1 MPKFSSFTAAASLL
15 IAIAT
20 LCCNVSFAAEKELRS
35 FDRHELSNV
44 YYSEGATAGDL
55 NNDGKIDAVYGPYWF
70 EGPDFKTK
78 HEIYKPVKQNVNA
91 YSNDN
96 FFNWIYDFNGDGW
109 NDILVVGIPA
119 RPAVIF
125 ENPGKKGFDK
135 HWKKHEVLDSVTNE
149 SPQFVNIV
157 GDDKPELI
165 CTNHKYYGYATIDWS
180 DPFAPWTFHP
190 VSDDSA
196 PERFGH
202 GLGVGDVNGDGRM
215 DIMQAAGW
223 YEQPESPSDR
233 WRFHEVKFTN
243 AYGGADMFAYDVD
256 GDGDNDVVTSLAA
269 HDYGLAW
276 YEQTGKKDGVPEFK
290 MHLIMGKKPE
300 DNRYGVLFT
309 EPHGVALVDMDGDGL
324 KDIVTGKTYWSHHK
338 KSPMWDAG
346 AVCYVFKL
354 VRGKDGVDWVP
365 YLADADCG
373 IGRQVS
379 IVDVNKDGMPD
390 VVLGGIKGGNVLIQ
404 KSEKVDEA
412 KWQAAQPKPL
422 EKAAASAGSAD

>member
-1 MPKFSSFTAAASLL
+1 MLMLTSPLKKLFAPAVAGLL
-15 IAIAT
+15 S
-20 LCCNVSFAAEKELRS
+20 VSFAVAADKELRT
-35 FDRHELSNV
+35 FDRKELADV
-44 YYSEGATAGDL
+44 YFSEGANAGDL
-55 NNDGKIDAVYGPYWF
+55 NKDGKLDAVYGPYWY

-78 HEIYKPVKQNVNA
+78 HEIYKPVPQDVNR

-119 RPAVIF
+119 EPAIVF
-125 ENPGKKGFDK
+125 ENPGKDGFDK
-135 HWKKHEVLDSVTNE
+135 HWKKHTVLDRVTNE

-157 GDDKPELI
+157 GDERPELI
-165 CTNHKYYGYATIDWS
+165 CTNHQYYGYATVDWS
-180 DPFAPWTFHP
+180 KPFEPWKFHR
-190 VSDDSA
+190 VSDSSA

-202 GLGVGDVNGDGRM
+202 GLGVGDVNSDGRL
-215 DIMQAAGW
+215 DILQAGGW
-223 YEQPESPSDR
+223 YEQPEGNPDGR
-233 WRFHEVKFTN
+233 WKFHNVKFTDS
-243 AYGGADMFAYDVD
+243 YGGADMFAYDVD
-256 GDGDNDVVTSLAA
+256 GDGDSDVVTSLAA

-276 YEQTGKKDGVPEFK
+276 YEQVGKKDDGEIEFK

-300 DNRYGVLFT
+300 DNRYGLLFT

-324 KDIVTGKTYWSHHK
+324 KDIVTGKTYWSHHR
-338 KSPMWDAG
+338 KSPLWDKG

-379 IVDVNKDGMPD
+379 VVDVNGDKLPD
-390 VVLGGIKGGNVLIQ
+390 IVLGGIKGGNVLIQ
-404 KSEKVDEA
+404 QAKQVDEA
-412 KWQAAQPKPL
+412 TWQAAQPKVV
-422 EKAAASAGSAD
+422 EGK